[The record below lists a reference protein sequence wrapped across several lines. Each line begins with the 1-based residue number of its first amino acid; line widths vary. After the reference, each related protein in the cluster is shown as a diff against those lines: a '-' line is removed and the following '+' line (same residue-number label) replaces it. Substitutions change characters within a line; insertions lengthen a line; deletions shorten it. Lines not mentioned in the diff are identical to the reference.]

1 MNRLINFG
9 AVAAL
14 VGGTLR
20 IIAAFIP
27 YTTESAGLE
36 TLYAVID
43 LGILFGLMALSIVT
57 ADRLGRTGLICATL
71 SLAAIASI
79 VGPDAKMFG
88 IDFYWGGASLF
99 SLGLAGLSVVLI
111 RVKYFIW
118 PARLWI
124 ISLGLG
130 LLALTGSTAA
140 FMAAG
145 VLLGVGFA
153 LAGLSLMRREMPA
166 VPRV

>member
-1 MNRLINFG
+1 MNRLISFG
-9 AVAAL
+9 AVAAM
-14 VGGTLR
+14 VGGILR

-27 YTTESAGLE
+27 YTADSAGLE
-36 TLYAVID
+36 MLYGVID
-43 LGILFGLMALSIVT
+43 LGFLFGLMALYIVM
-57 ADRLGRTGLICATL
+57 ADRLGRTGFIFALV

-124 ISLGLG
+124 GSLGLG
-130 LLALTGSTAA
+130 LLALSGSTTA
-140 FMAAG
+140 FAAAG
-145 VLLGVGFA
+145 ALLGAGFA
-153 LAGLSLMRREMPA
+153 VAGLSLMRRLPPA
-166 VPRV
+166 APLA

>member
-1 MNRLINFG
+1 MNRLIGFG
-9 AVAAL
+9 AAAAM
-14 VGGTLR
+14 VGGILR

-27 YTTESAGLE
+27 YTAHSAGLE
-36 TLYAVID
+36 MLYGVID
-43 LGILFGLMALSIVT
+43 LGFLFGLMVLYIVT
-57 ADRLGRTGLICATL
+57 ADRLGRTGLICAIL

-88 IDFYWGGASLF
+88 LDFYWVGASLF

-111 RVKYFIW
+111 RAKSFIW

-130 LLALTGSTAA
+130 LLALTGITAA
-140 FMAAG
+140 FTAAG
-145 VLLGVGFA
+145 VLLGIGFA
-153 LAGLSLMRREMPA
+153 LAGLSLMRREKPA
-166 VPRV
+166 VPRA